1 MTQYNSLNV
10 NLSKSQLTK
19 LKLAIKSETEVVL
32 RLSLNMVANSGGETN
47 FPHILLL
54 TNGQVAN
61 LHKTFTIYQLAISYQ
76 KLNYLR
82 QFSQENFL
90 VDF

>member
-1 MTQYNSLNV
+1 M
-10 NLSKSQLTK
+10 
-19 LKLAIKSETEVVL
+19 A
-32 RLSLNMVANSGGETN
+32 ANSGGEPN
-47 FPHILLL
+47 LPHILLL

-61 LHKTFTIYQLAISYQ
+61 LHKTFTIYQLTISYQ